1 MPDRVLRQFGITQG
15 VPVPP
20 TVPLECTRPAKIKG
34 RPFYKLVF
42 PVGSLA
48 VWDSDDRPMVELR
61 GPETSHKWACTE
73 EYVAYME
80 EYSHPYVDPRTALAR
95 ERQRA
100 PRPHIVEFVAV
111 CCIL

>member
-1 MPDRVLRQFGITQG
+1 MPDRVLRQFGITQD
-15 VPVPP
+15 VPIAPIVPQ
-20 TVPLECTRPAKIKG
+20 ECCRPAKIKG

-48 VWDSDDRPMVELR
+48 VWDSDDKPMVELV
-61 GPETSHKWACTE
+61 GPEASHKWACIE

-100 PRPHIVEFVAV
+100 PRPHTVETVVV